1 MSYLFRLK
9 LFSFLI
15 LTNSIVFLG
24 QSGFRTCKMSDL
36 VTSEAQG
43 KRILKYKEDI
53 FETSEEQVKIL
64 IFVDTSNVLLKG
76 GLLLSEL
83 DILKEAINSSS
94 LSSKSCFY
102 IIKGQS
108 PRVGGNYFEFPKKDF
123 AISDFPVYILHSS
136 RIENLVFDAYAQFS
150 YVGEYINGKRIIRFL
165 PPESSC
171 GKYNFLRPLHGELI
185 RIAEQL
191 ESQPIQTKIAANIDF
206 SNYLNEMN
214 SGFSGIRKDLK
225 DVKDQI
231 KALDDKLKESEDDKF
246 SKFRF
251 EPSFRFANNFSEMS
265 YHLFYHD
272 DVKRSHYFVFG
283 ISAGELQGNTR
294 LDNYEYRDGFSTY
307 SISGIQESSLTKFN
321 GLSVGYKH
329 IKDFDGGPLEIH
341 TRIGMQLNRIVSSN
355 YSWSSGEMD
364 VRGKLDGIGDEIINV
379 PELGFQENQILLG
392 VSGENQVKR
401 FFGSVDLDL
410 SLHYNLE
417 KIDFFLGCG
426 GIAST
431 KIQPMKSDA
440 LIFNGRQF
448 NGLMSTVQPMS
459 LINAYITLGASIIF

>member
-1 MSYLFRLK
+1 MKKICLFIYLVSFSVDLLSQSKLTVSGSIGPRGNFNLNYFKENLDTERLNLL
-9 LFSFLI
+9 LF
-15 LTNSIVFLG
+15 
-24 QSGFRTCKMSDL
+24 CKES
-36 VTSEAQG
+36 
-43 KRILKYKEDI
+43 YKELYKKEI
-53 FETSEEQVKIL
+53 LNLANSTFLNWNIL
-64 IFVDTSNVLLKG
+64 IVPFKTEKSIGDLPYFEGNILDFTTFVFYQNGFLFDD
-76 GLLLSEL
+76 EL
-83 DILKEAINSSS
+83 FKAKKVDSFFERLNSKDNNIFKF
-94 LSSKSCFY
+94 LFEEVCSSKDPILMEEF
-102 IIKGQS
+102 KLQVLS
-108 PRVGGNYFEFPKKDF
+108 PRINEIVEFFKGPSPASSKD
-123 AISDFPVYILHSS
+123 DY
-136 RIENLVFDAYAQFS
+136 
-150 YVGEYINGKRIIRFL
+150 
-165 PPESSC
+165 
-171 GKYNFLRPLHGELI
+171 
-185 RIAEQL
+185 
-191 ESQPIQTKIAANIDF
+191 TKL
-206 SNYLNEMN
+206 LNEFN

-246 SKFRF
+246 SKIRF

-283 ISAGELQGNTR
+283 ISAGELQGNTS

-341 TRIGMQLNRIVSSN
+341 TRIGMQLNRIFSSN

-392 VSGENQVKR
+392 VSGENQIKR